1 MATGYGVMGM
11 LRRFSITF
19 ALAITTISAFLVV
32 NNGSTT
38 TLSWALLLLVP
49 ITLSFGLGGNRN
61 EKASHQISMTTLDP
75 IGDFDLQESDIEPDD
90 LPVL

>member
-1 MATGYGVMGM
+1 M
-11 LRRFSITF
+11 LRRFSIIF
-19 ALAITTISAFLVV
+19 ALVITTISAFLVV

-49 ITLSFGLGGNRN
+49 ITLSFGLGGNQN
-61 EKASHQISMTTLDP
+61 EETPRQISTTTSDT

>member
-1 MATGYGVMGM
+1 M
-11 LRRFSITF
+11 LRRFAIIS
-19 ALAITTISAFLVV
+19 ALAQSIISAFLVV

-49 ITLSFGLGGNRN
+49 ITLSFGLGGNPN
-61 EKASHQISMTTLDP
+61 EEESRQKSMTTLDS
-75 IGDFDLQESDIEPDD
+75 IEDFDFQESDIEPDD

>member
-1 MATGYGVMGM
+1 MWV
-11 LRRFSITF
+11 LRRFAIMI

-49 ITLSFGLGGNRN
+49 ITLSFGLSGNRN
-61 EKASHQISMTTLDP
+61 EEAPRQISTTTLDP

>member
-1 MATGYGVMGM
+1 M
-11 LRRFSITF
+11 LRRFSIIF

-49 ITLSFGLGGNRN
+49 ITLSFGLGGNQN
-61 EKASHQISMTTLDP
+61 EETPRQISTTTSDT

>member
-11 LRRFSITF
+11 LRRFAIIF

-32 NNGSTT
+32 DNGSTT

-49 ITLSFGLGGNRN
+49 ITLSFGLGDNRN
-61 EKASHQISMTTLDP
+61 EEGAPQYSTTTLYP
-75 IGDFDLQESDIEPDD
+75 NGDFDLQESDIEPDD